1 MKDTKDMILN
11 ASIEVFSEKGY
22 TLTTTLEI
30 SKKAGVSEM
39 TLFRHFQT
47 KNNLF
52 LSAIKQAVGESFTND
67 ITIDSGKPLKMFVA
81 DILHEKLLSISTHHA
96 LIKMLIRET
105 LSNQLP
111 SELAF
116 TKMIYIQIT
125 DKLETYIKDNQ
136 LSLDANALADLMV
149 GMLLKYAV
157 MSDLSYHTIT
167 KNKQKDYLNPY
178 LNMINI

>member
-1 MKDTKDMILN
+1 MKDTRELILN
-11 ASIEVFSEKGY
+11 ASIEVFSEKGF

-39 TLFRHFQT
+39 TLYRHFQT

-52 LSAIKQAVGESFTND
+52 LSAIKQAVGESFTDD
-67 ITIDSGKPLKMFVA
+67 IALDSSKPLKSFMA
-81 DILHEKLLSISTHHA
+81 DILHQKLTSISTHHA

-105 LSNQLP
+105 LANQLP
-111 SELAF
+111 GELAF
-116 TKMIYIQIT
+116 TKMIYMQIT

-136 LSLDANALADLMV
+136 LSLDAKALADLMV
-149 GMLLKYAV
+149 GFLLKYAI
-157 MSDLSYHTIT
+157 MSDLSYHTLSKT
-167 KNKQKDYLNPY
+167 KQKDYLNPY

>member
-105 LSNQLP
+105 LANQLP

-116 TKMIYIQIT
+116 TKMIYMQIT
-125 DKLETYIKDNQ
+125 DKLEAYIMDNQ
-136 LSLDANALADLMV
+136 LTLDATSLADLMV
-149 GMLLKYAV
+149 GILLKYAI
-157 MSDLSYHTIT
+157 MSDLSYHTLS
-167 KNKQKDYLNPY
+167 KQKQKDFLRPY
-178 LNMINI
+178 LNIINI

>member
-52 LSAIKQAVGESFTND
+52 LSAIKQAVGESF
-67 ITIDSGKPLKMFVA
+67 K
-81 DILHEKLLSISTHHA
+81 
-96 LIKMLIRET
+96 
-105 LSNQLP
+105 
-111 SELAF
+111 
-116 TKMIYIQIT
+116 
-125 DKLETYIKDNQ
+125 
-136 LSLDANALADLMV
+136 
-149 GMLLKYAV
+149 
-157 MSDLSYHTIT
+157 
-167 KNKQKDYLNPY
+167 
-178 LNMINI
+178 